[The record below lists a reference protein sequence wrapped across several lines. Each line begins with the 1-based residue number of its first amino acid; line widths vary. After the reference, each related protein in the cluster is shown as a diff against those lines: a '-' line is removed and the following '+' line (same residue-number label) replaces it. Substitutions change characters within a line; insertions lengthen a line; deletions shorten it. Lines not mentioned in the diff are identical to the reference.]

1 LVKGILFIM
10 AQKSIYGLVG
20 YPLGHSLSPLMH
32 NAAFKALKLDARY
45 DLFSLKEEELDAFF
59 QDLKEEESPIFG
71 LNVTVP
77 YKEKVLKYLDS
88 QAPFAQKVGAVNTI
102 VISEKRKLIGHNT
115 DGPGFLTHLTEL
127 GVNPQ
132 NKNIFILGAGGAARA
147 VISVLCL
154 IPERPKSIKIYDV
167 DQSKAKQLIAD
178 LSQRMDSSLIK
189 IVDGIFDSDMC
200 MTDFLINA
208 TPIGLKDS
216 DPVLIDEKFFN
227 KNMFVYDLIYNPFE
241 TKLLKQAKE
250 KGAKASNGLGMLYY
264 QGVLAFQHWAGV
276 DLEENIKNQ
285 MRQALEGGLKK

>member
-1 LVKGILFIM
+1 
-10 AQKSIYGLVG
+10 
-20 YPLGHSLSPLMH
+20 
-32 NAAFKALKLDARY
+32 
-45 DLFSLKEEELDAFF
+45 
-59 QDLKEEESPIFG
+59 
-71 LNVTVP
+71 
-77 YKEKVLKYLDS
+77 
-88 QAPFAQKVGAVNTI
+88 